1 MKKNDE
7 IILEID
13 GYASTGSG
21 VGHFDGMAVFVPLT
35 AKGDTVR
42 VKILKVK
49 KAYAYGKAVEIINA
63 AIARANPDCEVFS
76 RCGGCVYRH
85 ISYAAECEIKQDKVY
100 NSIKRIG
107 GIDMKP
113 RGIIGAKNVYGY
125 RNKAQYPISENGNVG
140 FFGTHSHRVIENE
153 NCLLQPEIFANIC
166 TVITKWIKENNISI
180 YNEKTHT
187 GLVRHIYLRQAAKTS
202 ELMAVLVINGDTVP
216 NPDVLVNRLKN
227 LLGEN
232 LKSVQLNINKKDTN
246 VILGDK
252 CVLLFGDTYITD
264 ILCGVKVRI
273 SPLSFY
279 QVNRDMAEVLYEKA
293 AEYAET
299 KGKTVLDLYCGA
311 GTIGLS
317 MAKTAKK
324 IIGAEIIPDA
334 VRDAKINAEI
344 NGINNAEFIC
354 ADAAAAAKQLAERGE
369 KPDVVIV
376 DPPRKGC
383 DEELLNTIANDFSPE
398 RIVYVSCD
406 SSTLARDIAVL
417 SKLGY
422 KLAEYTPVDL
432 FPRTAHVECAALLR
446 RIDINP

>member
-21 VGHFDGMAVFVPLT
+21 VGHVDGMAVFVPLT

-42 VKILKVK
+42 VKVLKVK
-49 KAYAYGKAVEIINA
+49 KAYAYGKAVEIITA
-63 AIARANPDCEVFS
+63 APCRTEPDCEVFS

-85 ISYAAECEIKQDKVY
+85 ISYAAECEIKQNKVY
-100 NSIKRIG
+100 NAIKRIG
-107 GIDMKP
+107 GIDMP
-113 RGIIGAKNVYGY
+113 PGEIIGAENIYGY
-125 RNKAQYPISENGNVG
+125 RNKAQYPLSQNGNVG

-153 NCLLQPEIFANIC
+153 NCRLQPEIFADIC
-166 TVITKWIKENNISI
+166 AVITEWIKENNLSI
-180 YNEKTHT
+180 YNEETHT
-187 GLVRHIYLRQAAKTS
+187 GLVRHIYLRQAAKTD
-202 ELMAVLVINGDTVP
+202 EIMAVLVINGDTVP
-216 NPDVLVNRLKN
+216 KSDILVNRLKN
-227 LLGEN
+227 LLGKN
-232 LKSVQLNINKKDTN
+232 LKSVQLNVNKKDTN

-252 CVLLFGDTYITD
+252 CVALFGDTYITD

-279 QVNRDMAEVLYEKA
+279 QVNRDMAEKLYKKA
-293 AEYAET
+293 AEYANVD
-299 KGKTVLDLYCGA
+299 GKTVLDLYCGA

-317 MAKTAKK
+317 MAKRAKK
-324 IIGAEIIPDA
+324 IIGAEIVPDA

-344 NGINNAEFIC
+344 NGITNAEFIC
-354 ADAAAAAKQLAERGE
+354 ADAADAAKQLAERGE
-369 KPDVVIV
+369 EPDVVIV

-383 DEELLNTIANDFSPE
+383 DEELLSTIAHRFAPE

-406 SSTLARDIAVL
+406 SSTLARDIAIL
-417 SKLGY
+417 EKKGY
-422 KLAEYTPVDL
+422 KLIEYTPVDL

-446 RIDINP
+446 RIDIN

>member
-7 IILEID
+7 FILEIE
-13 GYASTGSG
+13 GYTSEGSG
-21 VGHFDGMAVFVPLT
+21 VGHIDGMAVFVPLT

-49 KAYAYGKAVEIINA
+49 RAYAYGKAVEIITPA
-63 AIARANPDCEVFS
+63 PCRTEPDCSVFS

-85 ISYAAECEIKQDKVY
+85 IDYKNECEIKEEKVY

-107 GIDMKP
+107 GIDIKP
-113 RGIIGAKNVYGY
+113 QPIIAAENTFGY

-140 FFGTHSHRVIENE
+140 FYGTHSHRVIENE
-153 NCLLQPEIFANIC
+153 NCLLQPEIFGCIC
-166 TVITKWIKENNISI
+166 AVITNWIKENNVSI
-180 YNEKTHT
+180 YNEQTHT
-187 GLVRHIYLRQAAKTS
+187 GLMRHIYLRYGSKTN
-202 ELMAVLVINGDTVP
+202 EIMVVPVINGDNLP
-216 NPDVLVNRLKN
+216 KSDVLVARLKE
-227 LLGEN
+227 LLGDA

-252 CVLLFGDTYITD
+252 CVSLFGDTYITD
-264 ILCGVKVRI
+264 ILCGINVRI

-279 QVNRDMAEVLYEKA
+279 QVNRDMAEKLYNKA
-293 AEYAET
+293 AEYAECN
-299 KGKTVLDLYCGA
+299 GKTVLDLYCGA

-324 IIGAEIIPDA
+324 IIGVEIIPDA
-334 VRDAKINAEI
+334 VNDAKINAEI
-344 NGINNAEFIC
+344 NGIKNAEFIC
-354 ADAAAAAKQLAERGE
+354 ADAAAAAKKLAERYL

-383 DEELLNTIANDFSPE
+383 DEALLNTIAKNFTPE

-406 SSTLARDIAVL
+406 SSTLARDVAIL
-417 SKLGY
+417 EKKGY
-422 KLAEYTPVDL
+422 KLMEYTPVDM
-432 FPRTAHVECAALLR
+432 FPRTAHVECAAKLCRLR
-446 RIDINP
+446 